1 MRKLKASSIFTFT
14 KGHIYLFVLTLN
26 FKLMNTG
33 NYYKGQGITPSLVD
47 RTANSSDGSTTGVSL
62 AVSTMTDV
70 IDSLSHSLNIS
81 SHQASKNIS

>member
-33 NYYKGQGITPSLVD
+33 NYYKGQGITPSLVN
-47 RTANSSDGSTTGVSL
+47 RTAKAVM

-70 IDSLSHSLNIS
+70 TDSLSHTVSTYLAI
-81 SHQASKNIS
+81 KRPKT

>member
-47 RTANSSDGSTTGVSL
+47 RTANNSNGSTTGISL
-62 AVSTMTDV
+62 AVSAMTDV
-70 IDSLSHSLNIS
+70 IDSLSHTVSTYLAI
-81 SHQASKNIS
+81 KRPKT